1 MAERVGMSR
10 NISSEYL
17 NAVVDC
23 QLQGKTEI
31 EAGDILNELIGTHI
45 TNADNIRK
53 TRTILLNI
61 WYRNDPVIQ
70 EECISICQRIAK
82 NERLSLHWALL
93 LMAYPVFFD
102 LTSIIGNITS
112 YSDEINAT
120 QIKQRIYD
128 KWGARSTLEHSLTKN
143 LQSLKDMDILIP
155 ISRAGRYG
163 IKRHTI
169 TDPHSVCAICVAILS
184 HSPDGYMTW
193 EAITNHP
200 ALFSFEI
207 EHVSQADVAACKY
220 LSLDRMGDQVVIR
233 RI

>member
-1 MAERVGMSR
+1 M
-10 NISSEYL
+10 
-17 NAVVDC
+17 
-23 QLQGKTEI
+23 
-31 EAGDILNELIGTHI
+31 NELIGTHI
-45 TNADNIRK
+45 SNAVNIK
-53 TRTILLNI
+53 NTRIILLNT

-70 EECISICQRIAK
+70 EECITICRRIAK
-82 NERLSLHWALL
+82 ADRLSLHWALL
-93 LMAYPVFFD
+93 LLAYPVFFD
-102 LTSIIGNITS
+102 LTSIIGSIAG

-120 QIKQRIYD
+120 QIKARIYD

-155 ISRAGRYG
+155 INRAGKYS

-169 TDPHSVCAICVAILS
+169 SDPQSVCAICAAILA

-200 ALFSFEI
+200 ALFPFVI
-207 EHVSQADVAACKY
+207 EHVTQADVAACKY
-220 LSLDRMGDQVVIR
+220 LTLERMGDQVVIR